1 MGRYVARLE
10 QAMKVLGFRGPV
22 LEGNLA
28 CDFAC
33 SEATPIV
40 IIPGEFLAERW
51 PAVSN
56 HDEKS

>member
-1 MGRYVARLE
+1 MGWYVARLD
-10 QAMKVLGFRGPV
+10 QAMKVLGFRVPV

-28 CDFAC
+28 CDFVD

-51 PAVSN
+51 SVVSN
-56 HDEKS
+56 HEEES